1 MTGDVGLRERRR
13 AQTVAE
19 IKQAALAE
27 LAATGPEGLSLRAVA
42 RSVGVSVQALYHY
55 FDSRDA
61 LITALVA
68 DAFDELSAAV
78 SAASS
83 AVRAPRDRILAA
95 GLAYRAWA
103 HEHRSAFLLALGVPL
118 HDYAAPE
125 GGATSTAA
133 RRLGE
138 AFRTAL
144 FGGWTA
150 EELAAVPLPDGVPA
164 LRAQLQG
171 TPALGDLPPGAAAVF
186 TAGWAALHGV
196 VLLELLGH
204 LVWIGDAGEDMC
216 RVTLLQ
222 YADQLAEARAGA
234 HRGAPPP

>member
-1 MTGDVGLRERRR
+1 MTGDVGLRARRR
-13 AQTVAE
+13 AQTVGE

-27 LAATGPEGLSLRAVA
+27 LAATGAEGLSLRAVA

-68 DAFDELSAAV
+68 DAFDELSDAVADAA
-78 SAASS
+78 AAARS
-83 AVRAPRDRILAA
+83 PHDRVLAA

-125 GGATSTAA
+125 GGPTSAAA

-150 EELAAVPLPDGVPA
+150 EELAAVPLPEGVPA
-164 LRAQLQG
+164 LRAQLRDS
-171 TPALGDLPPGAAAVF
+171 PVLGDLPPGAAAVF

-204 LVWIGDAGEDMC
+204 LVWIGPAGEDMC
-216 RVTLLQ
+216 RVVLLR
-222 YADQLAEARAGA
+222 YADQLTDARANA
-234 HRGAPPP
+234 RR